1 MLYSIL
7 FCHQSDYH
15 YLCVQVKEISYD
27 RKYKSHKSR
36 SMRKECES
44 QMAGRA
50 VEGESDYGFQM
61 VYQYFATRFIH
72 SAVNSILARS

>member
-7 FCHQSDYH
+7 FCHQSNNH

-36 SMRKECES
+36 SLRKECEG

-50 VEGESDYGFQM
+50 VEGESDYCFQM
-61 VYQYFATRFIH
+61 VY
-72 SAVNSILARS
+72 